1 MKKNHSIAKKKK
13 NKIQNNKSIL
23 IKNIQLQ
30 QRNNYI
36 MMQII
41 I

>member
-1 MKKNHSIAKKKK
+1 MKKNHSIAKKK